1 MLLLSAEYF
10 AVIAGGHFVSFKC
23 TRRFDRSRVFSVMK
37 GMKFA
42 VIAAPLKI
50 ELFVGISFQFS
61 EWILLC
67 G

>member
-1 MLLLSAEYF
+1 M
-10 AVIAGGHFVSFKC
+10 SFKC

-50 ELFVGISFQFS
+50 ELFVGLSFQFS
-61 EWILLC
+61 EWILFC